1 MLNRKYARRQVIPGS
16 DHTPPDSTSS
26 SSRYSSQSR
35 PLPIPPRISRTP
47 PIRIR
52 TSPTVTEA
60 RQCQWRREFLEEEFP
75 EEPLEGTRENPIIIE
90 WTSFEN

>member
-1 MLNRKYARRQVIPGS
+1 MLNQKYAHQQVIPGS

-26 SSRYSSQSR
+26 SSRHSFQSR
-35 PLPIPPRISRTP
+35 ALPIPPRLSRTP

-60 RQCQWRREFLEEEFP
+60 RRRQWRREFLEEEFP
-75 EEPLEGTRENPIIIE
+75 EEPLEGTCKNPIIIE

>member
-1 MLNRKYARRQVIPGS
+1 MLNRKYARQQVIPGS
-16 DHTPPDSTSS
+16 DHTPPDSSS
-26 SSRYSSQSR
+26 SSSHHSSQSQS
-35 PLPIPPRISRTP
+35 LPIPPQLSRTP
-47 PIRIR
+47 PIRIH

-60 RQCQWRREFLEEEFP
+60 RRRQWRREFLEEEFP